1 MPVVSSVFSSV
12 KGLSSRVLKWN
23 LTSIIDIQHLT
34 FHYPETTDAVFEDV
48 SLQLDS
54 HWKLGITG
62 KNGSGKTTLLKLL
75 AGKLPFQ
82 GRIHKTTHFCY
93 FPFSVNDQTQTP
105 LEISES
111 INPLCEA
118 WKLKKELSALKL
130 KREVIQTPFAFLSDG
145 EKTKVLLAILFLQ
158 ENSLVL
164 IDEPTNHLDLTGR
177 QALADYLCTKRSFI
191 LVSHD
196 RTLLDST
203 VDHILAIEHNAIE
216 IRNVCFADYLQ
227 ERERQRESE
236 LAQNKQLKKEI
247 KALQTA
253 AKNASNHA
261 NQIEKSKIGT
271 HVGDRGYIGH
281 KSAKMMKRAKGIQ
294 SRAEKKIEQKSLL
307 LHQKDKQEFLTLTPL
322 THHKRKLIELVNVT
336 LSYEKNILQQNLSF
350 EIEQGQRI
358 AVIGPNGSGK
368 SSLFKVLRGELSVP
382 VGMIQFAPALILS
395 HLPQTTSHLKGSIKT
410 ITSQNNLSKTKF
422 LTFLKKLGFAREDF
436 NKSLESMSQGQK
448 KKVLLAQSLAS
459 SAHLY
464 LWDEP
469 LNYLD
474 LESRMLIEQI
484 LFSCTASIIF
494 IEHDRHF
501 VDAVATKVVS
511 LS

>member
-1 MPVVSSVFSSV
+1 M
-12 KGLSSRVLKWN
+12 
-23 LTSIIDIQHLT
+23 SIIDIQHLT
-34 FHYPETTDAVFEDV
+34 FHYPESTDTVFEDV
-48 SLQLDS
+48 NLQLDS
-54 HWKLGITG
+54 HWKLGLVG

-75 AGKLPFQ
+75 AGKLSFH
-82 GRIHKTTHFCY
+82 GKIHKTINFCY
-93 FPFSVNDQTQTP
+93 FPFSVNDQMQTP

-118 WKLKKELSALKL
+118 WKLKKEFSALNL

-145 EKTKVLLAILFLQ
+145 EKTKALLAILFLQ

-203 VDHILAIEHNAIE
+203 VDHILAIEHNTIE
-216 IRNVCFADYLQ
+216 IRHVCFADYLQ

-247 KALQTA
+247 KTLQTA

-281 KSAKMMKRAKGIQ
+281 KSAKMMKRAKSIQ
-294 SRAEKKIEQKSLL
+294 ARAEKKAEQKSLL
-307 LHQKDKQEFLTLTPL
+307 LYQNDKQEILTLTPL
-322 THHKRKLIELVNVT
+322 HHHKQGLIQLLNVT
-336 LSYEKNILQQNLSF
+336 LSYDKNILQQNLSLQ
-350 EIEQGQRI
+350 IDQGQRI
-358 AVIGPNGSGK
+358 AVTGPNGSGK
-368 SSLFKVLRGELSVP
+368 SSLLKALSGEIPIAS
-382 VGMIQFAPALILS
+382 GTIQFAPNLILS
-395 HLPQTTSHLKGSIKT
+395 YLPQTTNCLQGSIET
-410 ITSQNNLSKTKF
+410 MIEQNNLSKTKV
-422 LTFLKKLGFAREDF
+422 LTLLKKLGFSREDF
-436 NKSLESMSQGQK
+436 NKRLEAMSQGQK
-448 KKVLLAQSLAS
+448 KKVLLAQSIAS

-484 LFSCTASIIF
+484 LMSSTATVLF

-501 VDAVATKVVS
+501 VDAVATKVIS
-511 LS
+511 FL